1 MSRIV
6 PALMLG
12 ALASAGALE
21 ITSGAGP
28 GLDPDSMSYL
38 IAANT
43 LKHGSGLRD
52 IERDWFAA
60 DSTMPLAH
68 WPPGYPIAIAGAER
82 AGAGGIEGA
91 RIIGALAAFVS
102 IAAIVWIVSGAAG
115 AGAGMVAAVVVMLT
129 PAVVQVHESVLSE
142 PLFIALLVLT
152 LWAMVRA
159 PDRPLIAGVCA
170 GLASIVRYAGV
181 SLVGA
186 AILWSLLRAGSLR
199 QRIARAAVAA
209 VPAAVLLGAWVL
221 RTMHSAGTA
230 SIRQLSI
237 YGEITS
243 TLHEGWA
250 TASEW
255 LVPGMDQSL
264 GIFVAAGIAVLV
276 VMAIWESR
284 RIGEVPREVLAI
296 ALLAACYVT
305 LVLASRIIADPGIP
319 LDDRMMAPL
328 LVLLEIAI
336 VLAVVP
342 AWRGWP
348 RAGRVAL
355 AIALVVW
362 CAAALRVSLDSARYA
377 VGTGNDFAEDCWRDS
392 PVAAWVRANGAGRAV
407 YSNVPEAL
415 YFHAHRFAHEP
426 PENIDAR
433 TMRAFADTLAR
444 RRALLVVFDETCGD
458 LAGSVDSVLVRLP
471 LREIAALPTGRVYE
485 SVADS
490 ERVAMP
496 APITRSKA
504 GPSYKPV
511 SRKP

>member
-1 MSRIV
+1 MSRLV
-6 PALMLG
+6 PALLLG
-12 ALASAGALE
+12 ALACAGALA

-38 IAANT
+38 TAAHT
-43 LKHGSGLRD
+43 LTHGGTLRD
-52 IERDWFAA
+52 VERDWFAA

-82 AGAGGIEGA
+82 AGLGGIAGA
-91 RIIGALAAFVS
+91 RFIGALAAFVS
-102 IAAIVWIVSGAAG
+102 IAVIVLLVSEVAGTGAA
-115 AGAGMVAAVVVMLT
+115 MLAAVLVLVT

-159 PDRPLIAGVCA
+159 PDRPLVAGVCA

-186 AILWSLLRAGSLR
+186 AVVWSLMRAGTAR
-199 QRIARAAVAA
+199 QRISRAV
-209 VPAAVLLGAWVL
+209 VAVLPAVVLQGAWVL
-221 RTMHSAGTA
+221 RTVHSAGPS
-230 SIRQLSI
+230 SIRHLSV

-250 TASEW
+250 TTSAW

-264 GIFVAAGIAVLV
+264 GIFVAAGVAVLV
-276 VMAIWESR
+276 VVAIWESR
-284 RIGEVPREVLAI
+284 RIGVPRRGVVAA
-296 ALLAACYVT
+296 ALLAGCYVA
-305 LVLASRIIADPGIP
+305 LVLASRVIADPGIP

-328 LVLLEIAI
+328 LVLLEIAL
-336 VLAVVP
+336 VLAVAP
-342 AWRGWP
+342 AWRSWP

-355 AIALVVW
+355 AIALVAW
-362 CAAALRVSLDSARYA
+362 CAVALRVSVDSARYA

-392 PVAAWVRANGAGRAV
+392 PVTAWVRAHGTGRAV

-415 YFHAHRFAHEP
+415 YFHAGRFAHEP
-426 PENIDAR
+426 PDEIDAK

-458 LAGSVDSVLVRLP
+458 LAGSVDSMLARLP
-471 LREIAALPTGRVYE
+471 LREVAALPTGRVYE
-485 SVADS
+485 SVAGS

-496 APITRSKA
+496 ATISRPKA
-504 GPSYKPV
+504 GPSYMPV
-511 SRKP
+511 SR

>member
-1 MSRIV
+1 MSRSL
-6 PALMLG
+6 PALLLG
-12 ALASAGALE
+12 ALAFVGTLA

-68 WPPGYPIAIAGAER
+68 WPPGYPIAIAAAER
-82 AGAGGIEGA
+82 AGLDGIAGA
-91 RIIGALAAFVS
+91 RFIGALAAFVS
-102 IAAIVWIVSGAAG
+102 VVVIVLLVSEIAGT
-115 AGAGMVAAVVVMLT
+115 GAGMVAAVLVMVT

-152 LWAMVRA
+152 LWSMVRA
-159 PDRPLIAGVCA
+159 PDRPLVAGVCA
-170 GLASIVRYAGV
+170 GLANIVRYAGV

-186 AILWSLLRAGSLR
+186 AVVWSLLRAGSAR

-209 VPAAVLLGAWVL
+209 TPAIVLQGAWVL
-221 RTMHSAGTA
+221 RTMHSAGPS
-230 SIRQLSI
+230 SIRRLSV

-243 TLHEGWA
+243 TLREGWG
-250 TASEW
+250 TASAW
-255 LVPGMDQSL
+255 LVPGMGQSL
-264 GIFVAAGIAVLV
+264 GIFVAAGAAVLV
-276 VMAIWESR
+276 VVAIWGSR
-284 RIGEVPREVLAI
+284 RIGAPRRGVVAA
-296 ALLAACYVT
+296 ALLAGCYVA
-305 LVLASRIIADPGIP
+305 LVIASRTIADPGIP

-328 LVLLEIAI
+328 LVLLEIAL
-336 VLAVVP
+336 VLAVAP
-342 AWRGWP
+342 AWRSWP
-348 RAGRVAL
+348 RAARVVL
-355 AIALVVW
+355 AIAFVSW
-362 CAAALRVSLDSARYA
+362 GAAALRVSVVSARYA

-392 PVAAWVRANGAGRAV
+392 PVTAWVRAHGAGRAV

-415 YFHAHRFAHEP
+415 YFRAGRFAHEP
-426 PENIDAR
+426 PDEIDAK

-458 LAGSVDSVLVRLP
+458 LAGNVDSMLVRLP
-471 LREIAALPTGRVYE
+471 LREVAALPTGRVYE

-490 ERVAMP
+490 EKVAMP
-496 APITRSKA
+496 ARITRPKA